1 MEVNPSQLKIKDM
14 STELKS
20 LKGQFHSQKTN
31 EMENTKLSLTRFSG
45 GKEGMKVQLTMR
57 AQDDFFTHITLSHLL
72 RLQSLIKTETTQQVK
87 YYK

>member
-1 MEVNPSQLKIKDM
+1 M

-31 EMENTKLSLTRFSG
+31 EMENTEMSLTRFSG

-57 AQDDFFTHITLSHLL
+57 SQDDFFTHITLNKKEIKK
-72 RLQSLIKTETTQQVK
+72 LIKELQENFEL
-87 YYK
+87 